1 MISST
6 ANSKVKR
13 LAALVQKAKMRR
25 EEQLFVVEGVRMF
38 REAPDEWIREVYVS
52 ETLLRKWEQEHDRE
66 SRERIKKYQCEVLTD
81 EVFRKVS
88 DTQTPQGVLCVLAM
102 PHYEL
107 AQRLEEGMT
116 DPSRPL

>member
-38 REAPDEWIREVYVS
+38 REAPVPWIREVYVS
-52 ETLLRKWEQEHDRE
+52 EGNWRGKPGTK
-66 SRERIKKYQCEVLTD
+66 
-81 EVFRKVS
+81 
-88 DTQTPQGVLCVLAM
+88 
-102 PHYEL
+102 
-107 AQRLEEGMT
+107 
-116 DPSRPL
+116 RPGTSGSV

>member
-88 DTQTPQGVLCVLAM
+88 DTQTPQGVL
-102 PHYEL
+102 
-107 AQRLEEGMT
+107 
-116 DPSRPL
+116 

>member
-38 REAPDEWIREVYVS
+38 REAPDE
-52 ETLLRKWEQEHDRE
+52 
-66 SRERIKKYQCEVLTD
+66 
-81 EVFRKVS
+81 
-88 DTQTPQGVLCVLAM
+88 
-102 PHYEL
+102 
-107 AQRLEEGMT
+107 
-116 DPSRPL
+116 

>member
-52 ETLLRKWEQEHDRE
+52 ETLPRKW
-66 SRERIKKYQCEVLTD
+66 
-81 EVFRKVS
+81 
-88 DTQTPQGVLCVLAM
+88 
-102 PHYEL
+102 
-107 AQRLEEGMT
+107 
-116 DPSRPL
+116 